1 MEPEK
6 RPVQRSGAVPG
17 SGRATTNGGTKL
29 NGRSKKKQID
39 PDALGLWE
47 CCEPGVFHTPH
58 GRCGKC
64 GKTAKDR
71 LSAAGQNPSAGI
83 PQPKPES
90 DFVAA
95 LDLEPEKQDFVP
107 RNDAE
112 YIVVFYRGYTGIPLD
127 GDNLVA
133 SFKALRDAVSDHLLK
148 TASDAE
154 KNGLQWEYRQF
165 KGKGTKI
172 AIYRREIEK

>member
-1 MEPEK
+1 MNGNGK
-6 RPVQRSGAVPG
+6 RK
-17 SGRATTNGGTKL
+17 NG
-29 NGRSKKKQID
+29 ID

-47 CCEPGVFHTPH
+47 CCDGIWYTAS
-58 GRCGKC
+58 GRCPKC

-71 LSAAGQNPSAGI
+71 LPASGQNPSAGI
-83 PQPKPES
+83 SQPKPES
-90 DFVAA
+90 NSVAA

-107 RNDAE
+107 RDDAE
-112 YIVVFYRGYTGIPLD
+112 YIIVLCRGYTGIPLD

-148 TASDAE
+148 TSSDAE

-165 KGKGTKI
+165 KGKSTKI
-172 AIYRREIEK
+172 AIYRRKIEK